1 MNTNVLCIDI
11 GSTSLKAALIS
22 KKGVIKAKK
31 KKGSC
36 YIYAYAQNGVF
47 AKIKVTVK

>member
-1 MNTNVLCIDI
+1 VTYESTNPKVA
-11 GSTSLKAALIS
+11 KVS
-22 KKGVIKAKK
+22 KKGVVTGK

-36 YIYAYAQNGVF
+36 YVYAYAQNGVF